1 MSPTSS
7 FLPCEPGCHGANFGL
22 KQDGGYYAYVASK
35 FANKLDIVG
44 RIPLDDPKDG
54 QITANN
60 VMGGQLPLPLADASM
75 LAPTLKLAGTGKLTP
90 EVEGWLKLI
99 TKEQRGAD

>member
-1 MSPTSS
+1 VKS
-7 FLPCEPGCHGANFGL
+7 LPCEPGCHGAN
-22 KQDGGYYAYVASK
+22 AYVASK
-35 FANKLDIVG
+35 FANVLDVVDMDKLDIVG

-54 QITANN
+54 QITANKG
-60 VMGGQLPLPLADASM
+60 MGRQGVLPRPLADAGM